1 MYPGTRNKPKGKLR
15 LMYEC
20 NPMAFIVMI
29 AGGKAT
35 NGEKDIIDIEP
46 NDLHQRSPMYIGS
59 RLMMEELEEC
69 LIGEWR
75 VVSSE

>member
-1 MYPGTRNKPKGKLR
+1 MYPGTRVKPNGKLR

-35 NGEKDIIDIEP
+35 NGEIDIIDIEP

-59 RLMMEELEEC
+59 SDMMDELVEC
-69 LIGEWR
+69 LREG
-75 VVSSE
+75 